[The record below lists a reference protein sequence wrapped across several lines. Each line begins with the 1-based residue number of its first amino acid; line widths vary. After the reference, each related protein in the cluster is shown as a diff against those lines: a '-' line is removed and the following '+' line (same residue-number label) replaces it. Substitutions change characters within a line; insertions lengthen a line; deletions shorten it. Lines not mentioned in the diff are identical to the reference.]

1 MNEKIKIMIVDD
13 EENVR
18 SALKRVLKRE
28 GYEIETAGSGAE
40 ALNSINSFKPDVV
53 ISDFL
58 MPEMNGVEFLKIL
71 RDRHPEVIRIILTAH
86 ADIQMALQAINEA
99 GVFRLLIKPWE
110 DAELKI
116 MLNEINEHIAL
127 LKENSRLKAIIKTQ
141 EDTLK
146 QLEEEYP
153 GITKIKRTKNGAII
167 IEEE

>member
-1 MNEKIKIMIVDD
+1 MNEKIKVMIVDD

-18 SALKRVLKRE
+18 NALKRVLKRE
-28 GYEIETAGSGAE
+28 GYEIETAGSGGE

-99 GVFRLLIKPWE
+99 GIFRLLTKPWD

-116 MLNEINEHIAL
+116 MLNEINEYIAL

-146 QLEEEYP
+146 RLEEEYP
-153 GITKIKRTKNGAII
+153 GITRIKRTKNGAII
-167 IEEE
+167 IE

>member
-1 MNEKIKIMIVDD
+1 MNEKIKVMIVDD

-18 SALKRVLKRE
+18 NALKRVLKRE
-28 GYEIETAGSGAE
+28 GYEIETAGSGGE

-99 GVFRLLIKPWE
+99 GIFRLLTKPWD

-146 QLEEEYP
+146 RLEEEYP
-153 GITKIKRTKNGAII
+153 GITRIKRTKNGAII
-167 IEEE
+167 IE